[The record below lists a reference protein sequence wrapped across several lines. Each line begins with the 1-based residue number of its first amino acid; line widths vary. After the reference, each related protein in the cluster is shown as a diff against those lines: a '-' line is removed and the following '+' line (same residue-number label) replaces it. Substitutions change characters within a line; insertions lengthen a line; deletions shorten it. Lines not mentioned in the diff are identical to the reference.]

1 MPRRNKNRSNGG
13 KKNGRGRGR
22 KTGQNNGGM
31 GSSQSIMKQPRYYPI
46 VTYKRTATRLFD
58 INCDGINPS
67 LGEFLFTLDQ
77 LPAYQDFT
85 NLYQS
90 YRLVRAKVTWRPE
103 YTELTDAS
111 LVSNAVNV
119 TFNTAID
126 QTDPNPPATVDQVLE
141 YQNCVST
148 GITKTHS
155 RSLRPTILMPNGMVC
170 SECFITTTQPSE
182 RHYGIKYAIPPTGV
196 AMVFRS
202 TLVMKL
208 QLSGAR

>member
-1 MPRRNKNRSNGG
+1 MPRRNKNRSN
-13 KKNGRGRGR
+13 KKRGANNRGR
-22 KTGQNNGGM
+22 KGGANNGGA
-31 GSSQSIMKQPRYYPI
+31 GSSQSIMKQPRYFPI

-67 LGEFLFTLDQ
+67 LGDIIFTLDQ
-77 LPAYQDFT
+77 LPAYTDFT

-119 TFNTAID
+119 TFNSAID
-126 QTDPNPPATVDQVLE
+126 QTTSTPPATVDDVLE

-148 GITKTHS
+148 GITKPHK
-155 RSLRPTILMPNGMVC
+155 RSLKPTIIMPNGMVC
-170 SECFITTTQPSE
+170 SDCFLSIANPSE
-182 RHYGIKYAIPPTGV
+182 RHYGIKYGIPPTGV

-202 TLVMKL
+202 TLVMKF
-208 QLSGAR
+208 QCAGSR